1 MGIGDDLMEMLKIEI
16 PQFVDEWF
24 VNNVNKHGLYELAKK
39 LIDSPNREEEYVY
52 RWFEKVY
59 DEVPCLHDEI
69 LFTLSNMAQFG
80 YEVIPMYYIQAPDAW
95 YRCVPLYM
103 QYIPF
108 TDSYSM
114 TNNIADA
121 SKFTKEKALDVKE
134 ELKIDWD
141 LVEVGSNG

>member
-1 MGIGDDLMEMLKIEI
+1 
-16 PQFVDEWF
+16 
-24 VNNVNKHGLYELAKK
+24 
-39 LIDSPNREEEYVY
+39 
-52 RWFEKVY
+52 
-59 DEVPCLHDEI
+59 
-69 LFTLSNMAQFG
+69 MAQFG
-80 YEVIPMYYIQAPDAW
+80 YGVIPMYYIQAPDAW

-141 LVEVGSNG
+141 LVEVEWNEETTWNENTTRTSY